1 MLNIDQIIQIKSYL
15 KYKKVSRLMLNEI
28 TDHFSQEITTQMEA
42 GQSFQE
48 AFLYTKIKWQDD
60 LSPVRID
67 SLFPK
72 KVPKIEV
79 DSIKM
84 LLNQI
89 LGRALCIAALLILVT
104 RYYQWDWLF
113 MVIVG
118 VWGLMLLYALVFEKI
133 KLFTLIELN
142 VNPLV
147 LRTVFVSLLI
157 SVVAYYS
164 SFYTYYGFLKYWVRD
179 FFFILNAMIQM
190 QLLFY
195 LIRKNKIQL

>member
-1 MLNIDQIIQIKSYL
+1 MLNIDQIIQIKNYL

-104 RYYQWDWLF
+104 RYYQWDWLS

-118 VWGLMLLYALVFEKI
+118 VWGLMLLYALIFEKI

-157 SVVAYYS
+157 SFVAYYS